1 MKKFFESLQ
10 RIFQRSPDTGTI
22 AVGEQTNGSEASDDI
37 SLAMDEIGVTSLM
50 HLIEHT
56 KEGEY
61 TCEET
66 MDLLDEY
73 VELVTD
79 GQDIAAIMPLVKN
92 HISDCPDC
100 TERYEA
106 LIKILQSPLATQLN
120 S

>member
-1 MKKFFESLQ
+1 MKNIFESLQ
-10 RIFQRSPDTGTI
+10 RLFQRSSDPDRS
-22 AVGEQTNGSEASDDI
+22 ATNGTDSGHNG
-37 SLAMDEIGVTSLM
+37 SLMLDEDAIASLM

-66 MDLLDEY
+66 LDLLDEY
-73 VELVTD
+73 VELVIAN
-79 GQDIAAIMPLVKN
+79 QDIAAVMPLVKG

-106 LIKILQSPLATQLN
+106 LIQILQSPRN
-120 S
+120 SSII